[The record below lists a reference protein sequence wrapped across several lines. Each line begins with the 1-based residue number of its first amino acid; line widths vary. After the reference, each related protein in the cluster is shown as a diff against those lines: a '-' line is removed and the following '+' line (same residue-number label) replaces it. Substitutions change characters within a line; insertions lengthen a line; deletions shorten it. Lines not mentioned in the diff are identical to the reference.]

1 MKVVIPGPLLSYTGK
16 REVEASGATLGEL
29 LADLDRQCPGFRFR
43 VVDEQD
49 RLRQARPLVNEVPR
63 PSASVAANTTARPF
77 RAARRPLLATGSRS
91 GTAN

>member
-16 REVEASGATLGEL
+16 REMEASGATLGDL

-49 RLRQARPLVNEVPR
+49 RLRQHMRFFVNGEQVFEMGTPLRPTDAVQLVQ
-63 PSASVAANTTARPF
+63 A
-77 RAARRPLLATGSRS
+77 LAG
-91 GTAN
+91 G